1 MIIIQ
6 SILNES
12 KIIDEKENLLNYMI
26 SFKQLR

>member
-12 KIIDEKENLLNYMI
+12 KIIDEKENLLNYII

>member
-6 SILNES
+6 SIFNES
-12 KIIDEKENLLNYMI
+12 KIIDEKENLLNYII